1 MNTHNLEQAKQYAI
15 GRLEKELAPS
25 LTYHSLVHT
34 TDDVV
39 PATVRFTEGEGIQG
53 EDLDLLLTAAWFH
66 DLGFIEIRAGHEV
79 VSARLASEVLPGF
92 GYSPAQIE
100 TVKGII
106 MATVVP
112 QAPKTILEQIIAD
125 ADLDVLGRDDFLARN
140 HNLRRELA
148 SFGQEFSD
156 TQWFSGQLKFVESH
170 TYFTAA
176 ARALRD
182 AGQIKNVDEL
192 KKKLAEI

>member
-25 LTYHSLVHT
+25 LYYHSLVHT

-66 DLGFIEIRAGHEV
+66 ELGFIEIRAGHEV